1 MSSII
6 TILGDQLVTTTL
18 AIAEGTGNQHKS
30 VLELIRNNLADFEE
44 FGRVAFESQPF
55 KTAGGT
61 QYREVG
67 ILNEQQA
74 TLALTY
80 MRNSDNVRTFKKRLV
95 KDFWEMRSRQ
105 VAPRELSTMDILK
118 ISMESEQGRLLA
130 IEQRDHAIATK
141 AQIGS
146 KREASAMA
154 TASAAVREVAKLK
167 SLIGEAPASAS
178 ILAVQNKTGITSFQ
192 WQKLKNYCATK
203 GLIMKKAFN
212 PGLQLDVNTCPAE
225 AWHEVYGIDIQEL
238 FGTRWAA

>member
-1 MSSII
+1 MSAVVTQAVEPTMSSKDMSELAEKRHDSVKR
-6 TILGDQLVTTTL
+6 TIDILAERGVIQLPHRVEVTNHLGQTVIEYRVGKRDSYVVMAQ
-18 AIAEGTGNQHKS
+18 IS
-30 VLELIRNNLADFEE
+30 PE
-44 FGRVAFESQPF
+44 F
-55 KTAGGT
+55 TA
-61 QYREVG
+61 
-67 ILNEQQA
+67 
-74 TLALTY
+74 
-80 MRNSDNVRTFKKRLV
+80 RLV
-95 KDFWEMRSRQ
+95 DRWQELEEKKLKP
-105 VAPRELSTMDILK
+105 AELSTMDILK
-118 ISMESEQGRLLA
+118 IAMESEKGRLLA

-178 ILAVQNKTGITSFQ
+178 ILAVQNKTGVTSFQ

-203 GLIMKKAFN
+203 GLVMKKAFN
-212 PGLQLDVNTCPAE
+212 PGLQLDVNTYPAE